1 MTRYWIAVASK
12 NHVMRGVAHGFAQS
26 GHGKRSGIARMHQ
39 GDRILY
45 YSPKVEYEGK
55 EPLHAFTAMGEVA
68 DEEIFQVEESPDW
81 KPFRR
86 RVRYLW
92 TGEVRIEPLIGELSF
107 IKNKAKWGSVFRFG
121 LVEIPKEDFERIV
134 AELGDRDPVMR

>member
-12 NHVMRGVAHGFAQS
+12 NHVMRGVTRGFAQS
-26 GHGKRSGIARMHQ
+26 GHGKRSGIALMHP

-45 YSPKVEYEGK
+45 YSPKIEYEGK
-55 EPLHAFTAMGEVA
+55 EPLHAFTAMGVVA

-86 RVRYLW
+86 RVRDLW
-92 TGEVRIEPLIGELSF
+92 TGEVRIEPLIGKLSF

-121 LVEIPKEDFERIV
+121 LVEIPKEDFEQIV
-134 AELGDRDPVMR
+134 AEF